1 MRTFMF
7 GRLRAFVRGRIARP
21 LLAATLAVALAT
33 PALAQQEVKIGIGF
47 GIGFLP
53 TFILDDMKLVEK
65 HAKAEGLDLKA
76 SYPRFSGSA
85 AMQDAVL
92 SGSVD
97 VGVYGVQAMLIAW
110 EKAKGTP
117 QQIIGIAGVTS
128 LPLVLVTNQKDVKT
142 LKDFKQSDRIAMPA
156 LVSPQMY
163 ALQLAAQKVYGAD
176 QYDKLKPLVV
186 SLPHPEALN
195 QLLSGK
201 TEVTAYFSSAPFT
214 QIALK
219 NPNIHTVLTSTD
231 AFGGKASFLVA
242 GATKKVLDANPKLA
256 VVLTKALAEAQ
267 DVIKNDP
274 KKAAEI
280 YLKVEPSK
288 TLDNAAV
295 EAILK
300 ELKDDFDVSVHGVGA
315 SAKFMAQI
323 GQLKSPPA
331 SWKDAF
337 VPSLHNTQSD

>member
-1 MRTFMF
+1 MRKIPFAP
-7 GRLRAFVRGRIARP
+7 LRGVLLALLALV
-21 LLAATLAVALAT
+21 LAATLTA
-33 PALAQQEVKIGIGF
+33 PARAQQEVKIGIGF

-53 TFILDDMKLVEK
+53 TFILDELDLVEK
-65 HAKAEGLDLKA
+65 HAKSEGLDVKA
-76 SYPRFSGSA
+76 TYHRFSGSA

-117 QQIIGIAGVTS
+117 QQISGIAGVTT
-128 LPLVLVTNQKDVKT
+128 LPLVLVTNQANVKT
-142 LKDFKQSDRIAMPA
+142 IKDFKPSDRVAMPA

-163 ALQLAAQKVYGAD
+163 ALQLAAQKEFGPD
-176 QYDKLKPLVV
+176 QYDKLKSQIVA
-186 SLPHPEALN
+186 LPHPEALN
-195 QLLSGK
+195 QLVSGA

-219 NPNIHTVLTSTD
+219 DPKIHTVLTSTD

-256 VVLTKALAEAQ
+256 GVLTKALAEA
-267 DVIKNDP
+267 DDLIKKDP
-274 KKAAEI
+274 KKTAEI

-288 TLDNAAV
+288 TLDATQV

-300 ELKDDFDVSVHGVGA
+300 ELKDDFDISVHGVGA
-315 SAKFMAQI
+315 SSKFMGQV

-331 SWKDAF
+331 SWKDVF
-337 VPSLHNTQSD
+337 VSSLHDTKSD

>member
-1 MRTFMF
+1 MF
-7 GRLRAFVRGRIARP
+7 GVGVFGRRRFVRTA
-21 LLAATLAVALAT
+21 LAGALAIALAT
-33 PALAQQEVKIGIGF
+33 PALAQQHDVKIGIGF

-53 TFILDDMKLVEK
+53 TFILDEMKLVEK
-65 HAKAEGLDLKA
+65 HAKAEGLDIKA

-117 QQIIGIAGVTS
+117 QQIIGIAGVTT
-128 LPLVLVTNQKDVKT
+128 LPLVLVTNQADVKT
-142 LKDFKQSDRIAMPA
+142 IKDFKPSDRIAMPA

-163 ALQLAAQKVYGAD
+163 ALQMAVQKIYGPD

-186 SLPHPEALN
+186 ALPHPEALN

-219 NPNIHTVLTSTD
+219 DSRIHTVLTSTE

-242 GATKKVLDANPKLA
+242 GATRKALDADPKLA
-256 VVLTKALAEAQ
+256 TVITNALAEAHS
-267 DVIKNDP
+267 VIKNDP
-274 KKAAEI
+274 RKAAEI

-288 TLDNAAV
+288 TLDTAQV
-295 EAILK
+295 EAILR
-300 ELKDDFDVSVHGVGA
+300 ELKDDFDVSVHGVGT

-331 SWKDAF
+331 SWKDVFA
-337 VPSLHNTQSD
+337 PAIQDTQSD